1 MKRRQA
7 IRHKIT
13 PYRNEINHDELYCNV
28 IVNNRKCST
37 PGLFECMFCK
47 SCVCLQHANILST
60 DYAVCQY
67 CISNNNNY
75 KNIANGIIKTE
86 KNKQSKIK
94 QIFVNCLVTIF
105 DYKNKANYQQ
115 LNM

>member
-7 IRHKIT
+7 IRNKIT
-13 PYRNEINHDELYCNV
+13 PYRNENNYDELYCNV
-28 IVNNRKCST
+28 IVNNNRKCSI

-47 SCVCLQHANILST
+47 NCICLQHANILSN
-60 DYAVCQY
+60 DYAVCHY

-75 KNIANGIIKTE
+75 KNIANGIINAE

-94 QIFVNCLVTIF
+94 QIFINCLVTIF
-105 DYKNKANYQQ
+105 DYKNKEDHQ
-115 LNM
+115 